1 MGGFVFKA
9 LESGFEQD
17 VRKAIVI
24 EREKLMN
31 EMFRFVEAKLNS
43 SANITDIARMV
54 KEKTEDSLTKYSDF
68 IYEQTTENGWD
79 GKQDMDEENG
89 MGEQWSFAS
98 SLLYAITV
106 MTTIGK

>member
-68 IYEQTTENGWD
+68 ITNKRQRTD
-79 GKQDMDEENG
+79 G
-89 MGEQWSFAS
+89 MGSKAWMRRMGWVS
-98 SLLYAITV
+98 SGRLQVLCS
-106 MTTIGK
+106 MLSPL